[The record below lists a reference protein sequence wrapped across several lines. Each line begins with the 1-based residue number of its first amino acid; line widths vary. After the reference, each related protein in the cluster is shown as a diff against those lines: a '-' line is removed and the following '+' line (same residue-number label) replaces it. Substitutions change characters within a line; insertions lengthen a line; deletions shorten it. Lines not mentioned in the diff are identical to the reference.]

1 MSDPTYRLLLELA
14 GRVDDDLLATGREL
28 VAVGE
33 EGHALELLVAEL
45 VAGRVVLPPSV
56 RLDLI
61 AEAAA
66 RRVQPD
72 ADRCLPRGD
81 PASVAELPH
90 RFTGTGTGAVTDAE
104 AVADALAGVP
114 APDGGWRLA
123 WRTTP
128 AGSAPGPL
136 PHPLLLA
143 RTGGG
148 GAAEGLTYQAQTA
161 LRRAGLAGAVE
172 VLGDDDEDTA

>member
-81 PASVAELPH
+81 
-90 RFTGTGTGAVTDAE
+90 
-104 AVADALAGVP
+104 LA
-114 APDGGWRLA
+114 
-123 WRTTP
+123 
-128 AGSAPGPL
+128 
-136 PHPLLLA
+136 
-143 RTGGG
+143 
-148 GAAEGLTYQAQTA
+148 
-161 LRRAGLAGAVE
+161 
-172 VLGDDDEDTA
+172 